1 MKLMIIVDWNGST
14 IQEIGAKFASGEDV
28 VPEGAELISR
38 WHDPG
43 AKKAWAVVDAPDAET
58 VQRWMLKWSNM
69 VDFETHAVL
78 DDAGAGALL
87 GEMDL

>member
-1 MKLMIIVDWNGST
+1 M
-14 IQEIGAKFASGEDV
+14 
-28 VPEGAELISR
+28 PEGAELISR

-43 AKKAWAVVDAPDAET
+43 AKKAWTVVDAPDAQT
-58 VQRWMLKWSNM
+58 VQLWMLKWSNM
-69 VDFETHAVL
+69 VDFETHAVV